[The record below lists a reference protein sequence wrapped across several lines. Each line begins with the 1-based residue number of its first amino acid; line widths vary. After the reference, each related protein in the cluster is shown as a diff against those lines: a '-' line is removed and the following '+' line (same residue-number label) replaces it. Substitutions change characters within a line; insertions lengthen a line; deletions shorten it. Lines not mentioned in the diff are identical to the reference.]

1 MCEAALPLCITHY
14 LVPFSYREDPETRYR
29 GWTSPLN
36 SRGILI
42 TLTDA
47 GKNCSYLYIQVSP
60 GGGRRVG
67 VGADGRAGIDVICAE
82 IVYGVTDAAADGA
95 AVVPAGKTKI
105 SSATF

>member
-1 MCEAALPLCITHY
+1 M
-14 LVPFSYREDPETRYR
+14 
-29 GWTSPLN
+29 
-36 SRGILI
+36 
-42 TLTDA
+42 TLKDA

-67 VGADGRAGIDVICAE
+67 IGTDGGAGIDVIRAE

-95 AVVPAGKTKI
+95 AVIPAGKTKI